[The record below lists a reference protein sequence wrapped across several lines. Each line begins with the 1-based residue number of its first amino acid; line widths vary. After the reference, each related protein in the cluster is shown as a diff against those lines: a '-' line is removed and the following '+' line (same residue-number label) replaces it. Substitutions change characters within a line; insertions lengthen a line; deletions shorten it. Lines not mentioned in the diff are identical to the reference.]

1 MIQLGNPYT
10 GQEEIDSVSELLA
23 DGHLSI
29 GDIVERFET
38 EFATFTD
45 RVGGAAV
52 CSGSMALRL
61 TFQAMN
67 LNPGDGVIVSPYNC
81 GALLYELLHLDLV
94 PIFAD
99 IDPETCSLD
108 PEAVTN
114 AVSKAEVPVEALLL
128 THLYGLPAD
137 FDEISDVAEQFDLT
151 IINDFAQAPGAC
163 YRDRQI
169 GSLGE
174 VGICSFGATKNITTA
189 EGGMVVS
196 DDQSVLT
203 RIRKLRSNTGSETS
217 EAKWSVRMNDIEAA
231 IGREQLQK
239 YDSILS
245 IKRSVATIYR
255 DQLPR
260 KYCLQ
265 PEFKDRTDVYHGFPI
280 AHPERDMLAEHLAE
294 DDIMTGTAYDTPL
307 YEYDTFSRSTDPS
320 EYPHTERIS
329 SEVLLLPI
337 HAKMTTEKAKT
348 VVESIIEFL

>member
-29 GDIVERFET
+29 GDIVEQFET

-169 GSLGE
+169 GSLG
-174 VGICSFGATKNITTA
+174 
-189 EGGMVVS
+189 
-196 DDQSVLT
+196 
-203 RIRKLRSNTGSETS
+203 
-217 EAKWSVRMNDIEAA
+217 
-231 IGREQLQK
+231 
-239 YDSILS
+239 
-245 IKRSVATIYR
+245 
-255 DQLPR
+255 
-260 KYCLQ
+260 
-265 PEFKDRTDVYHGFPI
+265 
-280 AHPERDMLAEHLAE
+280 
-294 DDIMTGTAYDTPL
+294 
-307 YEYDTFSRSTDPS
+307 
-320 EYPHTERIS
+320 
-329 SEVLLLPI
+329 
-337 HAKMTTEKAKT
+337 
-348 VVESIIEFL
+348 